1 MMVVMMIQKSVLR
14 IIISMVLKV
23 ETIVNNGRYIIDE
36 YLVVTIS
43 ILHNNMMYVIDDAYS

>member
-23 ETIVNNGRYIIDE
+23 ETIVNNGHYIIDE
-36 YLVVTIS
+36 YFVVTIN

>member
-1 MMVVMMIQKSVLR
+1 
-14 IIISMVLKV
+14 MVLKV